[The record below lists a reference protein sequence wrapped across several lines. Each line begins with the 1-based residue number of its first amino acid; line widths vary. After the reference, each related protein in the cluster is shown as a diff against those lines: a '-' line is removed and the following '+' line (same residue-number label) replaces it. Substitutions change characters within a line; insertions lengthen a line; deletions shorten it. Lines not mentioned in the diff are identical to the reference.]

1 MGKKAYFHIVKQAKN
16 PLTLEQFKASPES
29 YFQGYLT
36 LQQTVADLVF
46 QLGNLQRQIYGSKS
60 EKRPLIDPDQISLGL
75 DVPAM
80 ELPAVEPQTQ
90 QISYSR
96 TKGKEEKINHPG
108 RMTFPAHLDRD
119 VIIVDPDGMQP
130 DWKLIG
136 QEVTE
141 ELDYTPARLYVRQTI
156 RNKYATRSE
165 GIVIGEPLE
174 QVLPKAMAGP
184 ALLAQI
190 LIDKY
195 ADHLPIYRQ
204 IERFKRLGVTLAA
217 STISGWI
224 GACCDLILPL
234 HDAIRKQVLQSGY
247 IQADESP
254 IRVLDKDK
262 KGSTHQ
268 GYYWVF
274 HSPPRGLV
282 LFDYQKGRS
291 SKLGLDWME
300 GYQGYLQSDGYAG
313 YDDFVSKA
321 GVTHLSCLAH
331 ARRYFEQAEGNDPVR
346 AQKAMSLIQKIYA
359 LERTAKDQ
367 GYTPDQ
373 LLALRQ
379 EKALPVWL
387 EMKTWLLAQSTLI
400 LPKSPIGKAILY
412 TLARINP
419 LMVYLS
425 DARLLPDN
433 NLVENTIRPLA
444 IGRKNYLFAGSHQAA
459 QRGAILYSLIG
470 CCKRHGINPLTYFTD
485 TLIRIGS
492 HSILRIAELLP
503 GPDWK
508 PQIPDHFIP
517 HQGILEQAAKE
528 TQNS

>member
-1 MGKKAYFHIVKQAKN
+1 MKQAEN

-60 EKRPLIDPDQISLGL
+60 EKRPLMDPDQILLGL
-75 DVPAM
+75 DVPAL
-80 ELPAVEPQTQ
+80 ELPAAEPQTR

-96 TKGKEEKINHPG
+96 TTGKEEKNNHPG

-119 VIIVDPDGMQP
+119 VIIVDPDGKQP

-141 ELDYTPARLYVRQTI
+141 ELDYTPAKLYVRQTI

-254 IRVLDKDK
+254 IKVLDKDK

-291 SKLGLDWME
+291 ATLGLDWMKS
-300 GYQGYLQSDGYAG
+300 YQGYLQSDGYAG
-313 YDDFVSKA
+313 YDKFVSRA
-321 GVTHLSCLAH
+321 GITQLSCLAH
-331 ARRYFEQAEGNDPVR
+331 ARRYFEQAEGNDPGR
-346 AQKAMSLIQKIYA
+346 ARKAMALIQHIYA
-359 LERTAKDQ
+359 LERMAKDQ
-367 GYTPDQ
+367 HYTPHQ
-373 LLALRQ
+373 LLTLRQ

-387 EMKTWLLAQSTLI
+387 ELKTWLLEQSTLI

-425 DARLLPDN
+425 DAQLLPDN

-470 CCKRHGINPLTYFTD
+470 CCKIHGINPLTYFTD

-492 HSILRIAELLP
+492 HSILRIEELLP

-517 HQGILEQAAKE
+517 HQGIRDQAAKE
-528 TQNS
+528 AQTR